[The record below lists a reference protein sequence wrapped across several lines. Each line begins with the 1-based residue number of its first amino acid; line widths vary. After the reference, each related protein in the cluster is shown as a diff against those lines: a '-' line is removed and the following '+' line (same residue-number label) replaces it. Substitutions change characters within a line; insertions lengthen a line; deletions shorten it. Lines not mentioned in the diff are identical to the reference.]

1 MSKNRKSN
9 KRSWFKGV
17 LCCIPLVLI
26 SGCTAGKFVPPE
38 KEKVSFFTGK
48 KAGVSLGGLSKQ
60 ETTSDPMPVNA
71 LLWRAALDIASY
83 VPLDDIDT
91 FAGSI
96 VTEWY
101 APESDPNRRLKLA
114 IFIISQELR
123 SDGVKVTAYV
133 QKRVGNDWTSTGRDE
148 KLGQDLE
155 GLILSRARELRA
167 AVVTETVKQYLDLG
181 EYLVGNPHIV
191 IELGR

>member
-1 MSKNRKSN
+1 MSKNQKNN
-9 KRSWFKGV
+9 KRSWFRGV
-17 LCCIPLVLI
+17 LCCIPLVLLN
-26 SGCTAGKFVPPE
+26 GCTVGKYVSPE
-38 KEKVSFFTGK
+38 KEKESFFTGK
-48 KAGVSLGGLSKQ
+48 KAGVSLGGLMKQ
-60 ETTSDPMPVNA
+60 ETTGNTIPVNA

-96 VTEWY
+96 VTEWH
-101 APESDPNRRLKLA
+101 APENDPNRRLKLA
-114 IFIISQELR
+114 IFIIGQELR

-167 AVVTETVKQYLDLG
+167 AVVAETV
-181 EYLVGNPHIV
+181 N
-191 IELGR
+191 

>member
-1 MSKNRKSN
+1 MNKNQKN
-9 KRSWFKGV
+9 ITKSWFSCILV
-17 LCCIPLVLI
+17 CIPFVLI
-26 SGCTAGKFVPPE
+26 NGCTAGKYVAPE
-38 KEKVSFFTGK
+38 KEKESFFTGK
-48 KAGVSLGGLSKQ
+48 KAGISLDGLLTG
-60 ETTSDPMPVNA
+60 ETTSNPMPVNA

-96 VTEWY
+96 VTEWH
-101 APESDPNRRLKLA
+101 APENDPNRRLKLA
-114 IFIISQELR
+114 IFIIGQELR

-167 AVVTETVKQYLDLG
+167 AVVAETV
-181 EYLVGNPHIV
+181 N
-191 IELGR
+191 